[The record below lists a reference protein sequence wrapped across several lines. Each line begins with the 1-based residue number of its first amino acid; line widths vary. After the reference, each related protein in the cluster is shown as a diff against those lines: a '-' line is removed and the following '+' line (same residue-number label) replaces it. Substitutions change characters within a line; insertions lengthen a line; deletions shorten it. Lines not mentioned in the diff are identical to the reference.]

1 MRILEAS
8 FDDHADLKAG
18 EIKGVEV
25 GTGKGSI
32 NLITVKPEGRNELPA
47 ADWINGLHL
56 GAEARLGE

>member
-1 MRILEAS
+1 MG
-8 FDDHADLKAG
+8 DQ
-18 EIKGVEV
+18 VEV

-47 ADWINGLHL
+47 ADWINGLRL